1 MWSDKTALLTYIQT
15 LRDAGKK
22 IDLSKQRIEKMDL
35 RGANLSH
42 INWEWTD
49 FDDVQLDGADF
60 TGAMLGNTKFSAHTS
75 LQGADFTDADLGGA
89 TFRYCNLTGSHME
102 GANVRRANFEF
113 ATMDHITSN
122 DGTRFFRLYCPETG
136 PILGYKK
143 CCNDRIVQLLI
154 PADAKR
160 TSATGPSCRCNKA
173 KVLTIKSFDCTES
186 FDEAWSFVDPNFV
199 YRVGKWV
206 EVPDFN
212 EDRWMDSTTGIHFW
226 LTRQE
231 AMDY

>member
-1 MWSDKTALLTYIQT
+1 MWNDKTALLTYIQT
-15 LRDAGKK
+15 LRDAGKE
-22 IDLSKQRIEKMDL
+22 IDLSKQQIENMDL

-49 FDDVQLDGADF
+49 FNNVQFDGADF
-60 TGAMLGNTKFSAHTS
+60 TGAKLGNTKFSAHTS
-75 LQGADFTDADLGGA
+75 LQGANFADADLGGA

-102 GANVRRANFEF
+102 GANLLRANFEF
-113 ATMDHITSN
+113 ATMDAITSN
-122 DGTRFFRLYCPETG
+122 DATRFFRLYCPETG

-143 CCNDRIVQLLI
+143 CCNNRIVQLLI

-160 TSATGPSCRCNKA
+160 SSATGPTCRCNKA
-173 KVLTIKSFDCTES
+173 KVLSIKSFDCTEE

-199 YRVGKWV
+199 YPVGQWV